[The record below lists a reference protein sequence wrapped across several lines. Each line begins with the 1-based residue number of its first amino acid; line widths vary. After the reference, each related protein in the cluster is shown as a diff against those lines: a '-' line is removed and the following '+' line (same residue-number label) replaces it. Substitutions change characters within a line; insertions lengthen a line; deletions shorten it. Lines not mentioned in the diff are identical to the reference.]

1 MKSEKA
7 VSPSAHPSQQR
18 GQPFWI
24 HSGPYLFLLPAL
36 ILLGIAAF
44 WPILQAA
51 YLSLTRYDLLSAST
65 WIGLENYLRLVRDP
79 LFWKALGNTL
89 IYVGLVVPP
98 LVWLPLGL
106 AILVNRPL
114 PGMGMFRLLYYLP
127 VVFSVVVAGLA
138 WRWLYAEN
146 GLLNHILSLAS
157 GHTVRIPWLTDPRWA
172 LFSVS
177 LVTVWKGL
185 GYYMVIYLAGL
196 QGIPAH
202 LYEAAA
208 LDGANRWQQHRWIT
222 LPLMRPYQLLV
233 LILST
238 IAAMKVFEEV
248 YLLTRGGPV
257 YSTLTLVYY
266 LYERG
271 ISNLEMGYAS
281 AVGLVLFGVV
291 LALSLGAVRLY
302 SKEDEKE

>member
-1 MKSEKA
+1 MAKA
-7 VSPSAHPSQQR
+7 DLSQSSHSSQQR
-18 GQPFWI
+18 GQPFWL

-36 ILLGIAAF
+36 MLMGIAAF

-51 YLSLTRYDLLSAST
+51 YLSLTRYDLLSAPT

-89 IYVGLVVPP
+89 IYVALVVPP

-114 PGMGMFRLLYYLP
+114 PGIGIFRLLYYLP

-146 GLLNHILSLAS
+146 GLLNHLFSLLS
-157 GHTVRIPWLTDPRWA
+157 GYTVRIPWLTDPHWA

-177 LVTVWKGL
+177 LVTIWKGL

-248 YLLTRGGPV
+248 YLLTHGGPV

-281 AVGLVLFGVV
+281 AIGLVLLGVV

-302 SKEDEKE
+302 PEEDERE

>member
-1 MKSEKA
+1 MR
-7 VSPSAHPSQQR
+7 PSAGMDKEGPAQRAWQQ
-18 GQPFWI
+18 FWI
-24 HSGPYLFLLPAL
+24 PFGPYGFVLPAL
-36 ILLGIAAF
+36 LLMGIATF
-44 WPILQAA
+44 WPMLQAL
-51 YLSLTRYDLLSAST
+51 YLSLTRYDLLSTPT
-65 WIGLENYLRLVRDP
+65 WIGLENYRRLLWDP

-89 IYVGLVVPP
+89 LYVALVVPP

-106 AILVNRPL
+106 AILVNRPW
-114 PGMGMFRLLYYLP
+114 PGIGLFRLLYYLP

-146 GLLNHILSLAS
+146 GLLNHILSLVL
-157 GHTVRIPWLTDPRWA
+157 GHAVRIPWLTDPRWA

-177 LVTVWKGL
+177 LVTIWKGL

-196 QGIPAH
+196 QGIPTH

-222 LPLMRPYQLLV
+222 LPLMRPYQVLV

-271 ISNLEMGYAS
+271 IRDLEMGYAS
-281 AVGLVLFGVV
+281 AMGLVLFGVV
-291 LALSLGAVRLY
+291 LLLSLGAVRLY
-302 SKEDEKE
+302 SSREEGL